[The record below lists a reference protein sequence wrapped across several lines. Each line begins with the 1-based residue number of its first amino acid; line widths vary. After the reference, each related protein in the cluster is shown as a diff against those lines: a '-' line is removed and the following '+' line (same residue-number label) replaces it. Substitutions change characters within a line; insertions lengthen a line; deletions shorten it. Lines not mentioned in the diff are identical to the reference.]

1 MGGDFR
7 DLFTI
12 TAEASAALTGL
23 LFVATSVIPRRRVFT
38 VSPVIQQVRA
48 AAALLSFVNP
58 LAVSL
63 FALVP
68 GTNVGYPAAIV
79 GVIGL
84 LFTFASGRSILRAVP
99 GTVQRI
105 RQLFLVAALL
115 VAFCYEIG
123 AGITLISKPSDTN
136 ALQTLGYVLVA
147 LVLAGV
153 ARAWELVGERDT
165 GIFASLAILTGHEP
179 DVVEDL
185 PHPGAVAGEERH
197 QGEDEQ
203 PSDHQEPEAR

>member
-1 MGGDFR
+1 VSGAYQG
-7 DLFTI
+7 LFTI

-23 LFVATSVIPRRRVFT
+23 LFVATSVIPRRRVFA

-68 GTNVGYPAAIV
+68 GTNAGYPAAIV

-84 LFTFASGRSILRAVP
+84 LFTFASCRSILRAVR
-99 GTVQRI
+99 GMIDRL
-105 RQLFLVAALL
+105 RQLFLVVALL

-123 AGITLISKPSDTN
+123 AGITLIVKPADTS
-136 ALQTLGYVLVA
+136 ALQTLSYVLVA

-165 GIFASLAILTGHEP
+165 GVFSSLAILTGHEP
-179 DVVEDL
+179 ALQDA
-185 PHPGAVAGEERH
+185 PHPSAEAGS
-197 QGEDEQ
+197 EQ
-203 PSDHQEPEAR
+203 HRAGDTPPSGHDGP

>member
-1 MGGDFR
+1 VTGDFQ

-23 LFVATSVIPRRRVFT
+23 LFVATSVIPRRRVFA

-58 LAVSL
+58 LAVSM

-68 GTNVGYPAAIV
+68 GTKVGYPAAIV

-84 LFTFASGRSILRAVP
+84 LFTFASCRSILRAVP
-99 GTVQRI
+99 GTVERI

-123 AGITLISKPSDTN
+123 AGITLIDRPSDTS

-179 DVVEDL
+179 ALQEP
-185 PHPGAVAGEERH
+185 PHPSADAGSEQH
-197 QGEDEQ
+197 QAGDA
-203 PSDHQEPEAR
+203 PPPGPDGS